1 MASGLTTTYLLPY
14 PLQTDSVDVASDAQ
28 SLAEAVETELL
39 LKAPLSS
46 PNFTGTPT
54 APTAGSDTST
64 TQIAT
69 TQYVVNQGYLKIA
82 DASSTY
88 APLSSPSLTGNPTAP
103 TASLGTDSTQIA
115 TTAYVQNELD
125 NFVTLPDQGGADGL
139 FLTSNGTT
147 AAWQQITINDVED
160 LTNTITGL
168 NTVYAPR
175 EMSTKTVSSV
185 VGTQFVLSDVN
196 TLFIMA
202 SSLPGGV
209 QLPADST
216 LNFPV
221 GTAMAFLRTNG
232 LVGFSGESGV
242 TVLSTPGSDLRDVG
256 SFATAIK
263 YAANSWVVAGDL
275 I

>member
-103 TASLGTDSTQIA
+103 TASLGTDTTQIA

-147 AAWQQITINDVED
+147 AAWQQITIDDVED

-175 EMSTKTVSSV
+175 EFSV
-185 VGTQFVLSDVN
+185 QFISNRVASQFSLSDVN
-196 TLFIMA
+196 NLFVFNNNL
-202 SSLPGGV
+202 SGGA
-209 QLPADST
+209 QLPSDAT

-221 GTAMAFLRTNG
+221 GTSMAFVRTNG
-232 LVGFSGESGV
+232 IVTFSGEAGV
-242 TVLSTPGSDLRDVG
+242 SVLATPGSDLRAVG